1 MPRRT
6 GEVSEDA
13 LDLGGQAIVYLGEPL
28 LEQRE
33 IRLIASGKIRRHEVV
48 LAPEMIIQRA
58 LGNAGLRRHR
68 VDADAADAV
77 IVEQRIRR
85 RDDALP
91 RRKSGPCHPAYVY

>member
-33 IRLIASGKIRRHEVV
+33 IRLIAGGKIRRHEVV

-58 LGNAGLRRHR
+58 LGNAGLQGCRPESEQFAAMVSTGDLDEGVNAWIERR
-68 VDADAADAV
+68 
-77 IVEQRIRR
+77 Q
-85 RDDALP
+85 P
-91 RRKSGPCHPAYVY
+91 VYRGC